1 MVRTSKL
8 NTNQKRAQDNLQAM
22 ELMTRVMMANML
34 GVQYDG
40 KRDLYDAL
48 GYPKTITFDQYW
60 AQYSRQDIAGAVI
73 NRPVQDT
80 WKGDFSV
87 SNPDDKQEQLRKQFK
102 QLYKDLKLKDKFIR
116 LDKLSSLGE
125 YGVLLLGFNDVTPD
139 LLIKRGRTEQ
149 KVIGYSDPVNK
160 SAALKLIYTA
170 PYAQNAVIISEWEK
184 DNTSPRYGLPKT
196 YDIMTSN
203 QDGTN
208 GATIKV
214 HYSRVLHV
222 TGERLNSEVY
232 GIPTLQR
239 IFNRLMD
246 IEKLV
251 GGSAEMFWRG
261 ARPGYAGEVDK
272 EFTMSAEAKENIQT
286 QIEEYEHNLRRILIN
301 KGVKLESLQQQI
313 ADPANHLDIQIQ
325 MISSMTGIP
334 KRILMGSELGELASS
349 QDRSSWINYVNT
361 RRQELAQPQII
372 EPFIDMMMEYGIL
385 QEQEYEVDWQELAG
399 MTDAE
404 RAALMQTRVTT
415 LKTYAD
421 SMNATNI
428 IPEKIFLRT
437 MLGLND
443 NEIAEIETEL
453 AAAMKQ
459 QEKEQATQEEENIIE
474 EEENVKQEKQQQPN
488 TKQIKKPEEEE

>member
-1 MVRTSKL
+1 MVRTKIL
-8 NTNQKRAQDNLQAM
+8 NINQKQAQSNLQTM

-34 GVQYDG
+34 GIQYDG
-40 KRDLYDAL
+40 KRDLYEAL
-48 GYPKTITFDQYW
+48 GYPKQITFEQYW
-60 AQYSRQDIAGAVI
+60 SQYSRQDIAGAII

-87 SNPDDKQEQLRKQFK
+87 FNPDDKNEALRKQFK
-102 QLYKDLKLKDKFIR
+102 ELYKKLQLKDKFIR
-116 LDKLSSLGE
+116 LDKLSSLGQ
-125 YGVLLLGFNDVTPD
+125 YGVLLLGFNDVTPE
-139 LLIKRGRTEQ
+139 LILRRGRTEQ

-160 SAALKLIYTA
+160 SAALQLIYTM
-170 PYAQNAVIISEWEK
+170 PYAENAVIISEWEK
-184 DNTSPRYGLPKT
+184 DNTSPRYGLPKM

-203 QDGTN
+203 QDGTTGN
-208 GATIKV
+208 TIKV

-232 GIPTLQR
+232 GMPSLQR
-239 IFNRLMD
+239 VFNRLMD

-325 MISSMTGIP
+325 MISAMTGIP

-372 EPFIDMMMEYGIL
+372 EPFINLMMEYGIL
-385 QEQEYEVDWQELAG
+385 PMQQYEIDWKELAG

-421 SMNATNI
+421 SMNAINI

-443 NEIAEIETEL
+443 DEIAEIETEL
-453 AAAMKQ
+453 AEAMKQ
-459 QEKEQATQEEENIIE
+459 QQAEQATQEEEEIIE
-474 EEENVKQEKQQQPN
+474 QEEKVKKPKQEKQ
-488 TKQIKKPEEEE
+488 TEETEEE

>member
-1 MVRTSKL
+1 MVRTKSL
-8 NTNQKRAQDNLQAM
+8 NINQKQAQSNLQAM

-34 GVQYDG
+34 GIQYDG
-40 KRDLYDAL
+40 KRDLYEAL
-48 GYPKTITFDQYW
+48 GYPKQITFEQYW
-60 AQYSRQDIAGAVI
+60 SQYSRQDIAGAII

-87 SNPDDKQEQLRKQFK
+87 LNPDDKNEVLRKQFK
-102 QLYKDLKLKDKFIR
+102 ELYKKLQLKDKFIR
-116 LDKLSSLGE
+116 LDKLSSLGQ
-125 YGVLLLGFNDVTPD
+125 YGVLLLGFNDVTPE
-139 LLIKRGRTEQ
+139 LILRRGRTEQ

-160 SAALKLIYTA
+160 SAALQLIYTM
-170 PYAQNAVIISEWEK
+170 PYAENAVIISEWEK
-184 DNTSPRYGLPKT
+184 DNTSSRYGLPKM

-203 QDGTN
+203 QDGTTGN
-208 GATIKV
+208 TIKV
-214 HYSRVLHV
+214 HYSRILHV

-232 GIPTLQR
+232 GVPVLQR
-239 IFNRLMD
+239 VFNRLMD
-246 IEKLV
+246 IEKLI

-272 EFTMSAEAKENIQT
+272 EFTMSSEAKENIQT

-325 MISSMTGIP
+325 MISAMTGIP

-372 EPFIDMMMEYGIL
+372 EPFINMMMEYGIL
-385 QEQEYEVDWQELAG
+385 PTQEYEIDWQELAG

-421 SMNATNI
+421 SMNAVNI

-443 NEIAEIETEL
+443 DEIAEIETEL
-453 AAAMKQ
+453 AEAMKQ
-459 QEKEQATQEEENIIE
+459 QQAEQATQEEEEIIE
-474 EEENVKQEKQQQPN
+474 QEEKVKKPKQEKQ
-488 TKQIKKPEEEE
+488 TEETEEEE